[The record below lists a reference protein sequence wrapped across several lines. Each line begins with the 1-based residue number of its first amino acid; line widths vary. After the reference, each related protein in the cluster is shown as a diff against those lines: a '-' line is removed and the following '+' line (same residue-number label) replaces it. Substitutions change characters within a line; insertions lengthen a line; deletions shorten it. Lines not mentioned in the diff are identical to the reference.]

1 MNYIECPACGKEKHH
16 TVYCGIYKETICQAH
31 CKGCH
36 YRDGSTSLSHCNHR
50 REMMKWNA
58 KNVPISAA
66 DTPEQ
71 ISHCSSDA
79 STVNMEHCLQ
89 ENSAD
94 CVSANP
100 AVSRK

>member
-1 MNYIECPACGKEKHH
+1 
-16 TVYCGIYKETICQAH
+16 
-31 CKGCH
+31 
-36 YRDGSTSLSHCNHR
+36 
-50 REMMKWNA
+50 MKWNA